1 MLIDVGGV
9 RTRPSSGVSRPA
21 GRVTTPCPSIR

>member
-9 RTRPSSGVSRPA
+9 RTRPSSMAARPA
-21 GRVTTPCPSIR
+21 GRETTSWPSIR